1 MYMFLKS
8 KRWAQT
14 RLAEPGVE
22 VLSQAQLGEEVGLLA
37 RCLQGCFGGLRSR
50 GLMDIGL
57 FSYTNPLV
65 M

>member
-1 MYMFLKS
+1 MFFKS

-14 RLAEPGVE
+14 RLGEPGVE
-22 VLSQAQLGEEVGLLA
+22 VLSQPQLGEEVGLFA
-37 RCLQGCFGGLRSR
+37 RCLWGCLGGLWSR